1 MEEAISGNHVC
12 HEAPLA
18 NALQIAA
25 ELGNF
30 PPEVVSEVAGLL
42 LHHGDEVCAL
52 WEQGTLQTAGNA
64 LDPRGAETEQNPR
77 PQSTNARGGRRRR
90 RRRPNPPADDLTT
103 ADVLVD
109 WGGATM
115 RMGEVDRVVGQH
127 WPDGGSARHNVGEAA
142 APTATAA
149 APAASSAE
157 AAHAPAIVEGGPYP
171 LAAPADLGAMVA
183 SSRMPSDAGAVGGA
197 ERARNG
203 ANVSDNGRAL
213 QHTGSHVPPG
223 EASLGYTE
231 LDAASQPWEV
241 AGEPGTQ
248 LDEGMISQ
256 LLAGAR
262 GTGGAAWHNAVP
274 VGPAAPLRQNEGPA
288 RPVTLDD
295 QMALLMDDLDSG
307 EDDLRGEPAL
317 AQSPGSEDSTEAE
330 EAGELELE
338 EEQRAAE
345 EEQARRLA
353 EEEVTD
359 EDGAGEGAEH
369 ARLMP
374 AQQKLRKQEPAKKPD
389 ADRVEAAIAAVKHQ
403 LERKAGFA
411 QVPAEPPPQHPRR
424 GRAGKP
430 KVRHHPL
437 RHGTTHACSR
447 HLASRT
453 HLGFRRF
460 PFVSFGNRK
469 KRKRG
474 KQRKRARMRCIA
486 GACCPPL
493 PPPPPALTPRVTYAG
508 TPGTIPTGDPREA

>member
-1 MEEAISGNHVC
+1 MEAAISGNHVC
-12 HEAPLA
+12 SQDAPLA
-18 NALQIAA
+18 SALQLAA

-42 LHHGDEVCAL
+42 LHHGEEVCAL

-64 LDPRGAETEQNPR
+64 PSPRGVREPESEKNPR
-77 PQSTNARGGRRRR
+77 PRSTNARGGRRRR
-90 RRRPNPPADDLTT
+90 RRQNPADDLTT
-103 ADVLVD
+103 TDVLVD
-109 WGGATM
+109 WSGATT

-127 WPDGGSARHNVGEAA
+127 WPDGARHNVGEAA
-142 APTATAA
+142 APAPTAA

-157 AAHAPAIVEGGPYP
+157 AAHAPAILEGGPYP

-183 SSRMPSDAGAVGGA
+183 SSRMPSDAAVGGA

-203 ANVSDNGRAL
+203 TSVSDNRAL

-223 EASLGYTE
+223 ERSLGAGYTE

-274 VGPAAPLRQNEGPA
+274 VGPAAPLRQNEGPS

-317 AQSPGSEDSTEAE
+317 VQSPGSEDSTEAE

-359 EDGAGEGAEH
+359 EDGAAEGAEH
-369 ARLMP
+369 VRLMP
-374 AQQKLRKQEPAKKPD
+374 AQQKLRKQEPAKKLD
-389 ADRVEAAIAAVKHQ
+389 ADRIEAAIAAVKHQ

-411 QVPAEPPPQHPRR
+411 QVPAQPTPQHPRR

-437 RHGTTHACSR
+437 RHSTTQ
-447 HLASRT
+447 LLTASRVAN
-453 HLGFRRF
+453 
-460 PFVSFGNRK
+460 PS
-469 KRKRG
+469 
-474 KQRKRARMRCIA
+474 
-486 GACCPPL
+486 
-493 PPPPPALTPRVTYAG
+493 RV
-508 TPGTIPTGDPREA
+508 P